1 MKRVLVFLL
10 AAAMTLTMAGCGGTE
25 TEKGKES
32 KSIGEDASA
41 SDLEEFTI
49 GVCIPDMTPPF
60 FGRMAEGF
68 KDQAAKY
75 NMKVEIVDAKNDAGT
90 QTGQVENFIT
100 EKVDM
105 VILLPVATEALVP
118 AAKELNEA
126 GIPFITDNRALVSE
140 GTAADAGVD
149 MVSYVGSDDYEG
161 GRKQGELLIDMI
173 GKEGKAAIITGV
185 TGSSAQIGRSSG
197 LRDYLKEQGAN
208 IEIIAEED
216 CNWDQ
221 TQAMT
226 ITENLLTKFAEG
238 QIDAI
243 VNQDPYGTVGCA
255 RVIKDAGREDLVGKV
270 IGFDYP
276 QEVYDLIETGDI
288 YGSVIQSPYAQA
300 TLGIDVCYKYLTEGG
315 DDIEEN
321 TYNELPTV
329 TVDNWKDSEPA
340 W

>member
-1 MKRVLVFLL
+1 MKITKRILAVLLV
-10 AAAMTLTMAGCGGTE
+10 AAMTFAMVGCTSADSDENKDSAEGG
-25 TEKGKES
+25 EKKEV
-32 KSIGEDASA
+32 
-41 SDLEEFTI
+41 TI

-60 FGRMAEGF
+60 FGRMADGF
-68 KDQAAKY
+68 KDQAKKY

-100 EKVDM
+100 EQVDM
-105 VILLPVATEALVP
+105 VILLPVATEALIP
-118 AAKELNEA
+118 AAKELNAA

-149 MVSYVGSDDYEG
+149 MVTYVGSDDYEG
-161 GRKQGELLIDMI
+161 GRKQGELVVDMI
-173 GKEGKAAIITGV
+173 GKEGKIAIITGV
-185 TGSSAQIGRSSG
+185 TGSSPQINRSAG
-197 LRDYLKEQGAN
+197 LKDYFKEQGCN
-208 IEIIAEED
+208 IEVVAEED

-238 QIDAI
+238 ELNAI

-255 RVIKDAGREDLVGKV
+255 NVIKDNGRDDLAGKV

-276 QEVYDLIETGDI
+276 QEIYDGIKAGDI
-288 YGSVIQSPYAQA
+288 YGTVIQSPYDQA
-300 TLGIDVCYKYLTEGG
+300 VLGVDVCNQYLTEGG
-315 DDIEEN
+315 DNIEEN
-321 TYNELPTV
+321 TFNELPTV
-329 TVDNWKDSEPA
+329 TVDTWEGTEPA